1 MVEWC
6 VIINDKKGSDRSELR
21 PQHLAGIPPLV
32 EQGKLKCAGAIYND
46 DGSFAGSHLQIVAD
60 TKEQALEVVKGDVFA
75 TGGIWDLD
83 SIIIYKFGCAVRQ
96 PK

>member
-1 MVEWC
+1 MSEWC
-6 VIINDKKGSDRSELR
+6 IIINDKKGSNRSELLS
-21 PQHLAGIPPLV
+21 QHFAGISPLV
-32 EQGKLKCAGAIYND
+32 EQGILTCGGAIYND
-46 DGSFAGSHLQIVAD
+46 DGSVAGSHLQIVAD

-83 SIIIYKFGCAVRQ
+83 SIVIYKFACAVRQ